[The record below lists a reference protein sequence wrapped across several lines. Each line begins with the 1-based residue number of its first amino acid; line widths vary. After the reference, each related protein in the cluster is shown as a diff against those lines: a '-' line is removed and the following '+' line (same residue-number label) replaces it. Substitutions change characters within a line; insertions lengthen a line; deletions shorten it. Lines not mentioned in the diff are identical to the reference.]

1 MKSLINGLKHGRL
14 KDDKVRKGLF
24 LYMKSTKK
32 GLMIYVSRSSKD

>member
-24 LYMKSTKK
+24 LCLFIVCRRKR
-32 GLMIYVSRSSKD
+32 IN